1 MAVGGLP
8 PLPVDAVDI
17 AAEVTSCA
25 QDVLAVGNDPAAQLA
40 NMVSTDRRL
49 FERGG
54 DVIALLHDAGRSEP
68 ELGAAYDDGRA
79 CADLIHRGV
88 FDAWP
93 SRWLRPGL
101 DDAQAADTYAAVC
114 NIGAYQIL
122 ISERG
127 WSPGEVEAGAR
138 VAAAP
143 PTALTPTNR

>member
-68 ELGAAYDDGRA
+68 ELRAAYDDGRA
-79 CADLIHRGV
+79 
-88 FDAWP
+88 
-93 SRWLRPGL
+93 
-101 DDAQAADTYAAVC
+101 
-114 NIGAYQIL
+114 
-122 ISERG
+122 
-127 WSPGEVEAGAR
+127 AR
-138 VAAAP
+138 I
-143 PTALTPTNR
+143 